1 MDGSAPDALRKLG
14 DSVKDRNE
22 PVIVL
27 FAGVTGEKGTLYCV
41 CTKETVEKGANAG
54 KIVKEISALTGGK
67 GGGKPDSAM
76 AGIGD
81 ISKTDSA
88 LAELNTVISNLVK

>member
-1 MDGSAPDALRKLG
+1 MGFSGNDAGGFRWEG
-14 DSVKDRNE
+14 KDRNE
-22 PVIVL
+22 DIIAL
-27 FAGVTGEKGTLYCV
+27 FAGITGEKGTLYCV
-41 CTKETVEKGANAG
+41 CTKGAVAKGANAG
-54 KIVKEISALTGGK
+54 KIVREIASLTGGK

-88 LAELNTVISNLVK
+88 MNEFVSVAGEFIK